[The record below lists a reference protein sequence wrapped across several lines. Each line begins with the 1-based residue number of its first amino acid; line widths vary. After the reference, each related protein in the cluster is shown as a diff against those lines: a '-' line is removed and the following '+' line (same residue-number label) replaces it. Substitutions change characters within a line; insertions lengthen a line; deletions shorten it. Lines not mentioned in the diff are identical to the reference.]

1 MYRWIAYDR
10 DINQKALERFE
21 AYMKDHFAQ
30 IQAELAQMDL
40 HVESA
45 QTMVDMFEW
54 AAMNVATRCFG
65 HAQVPNEIAMVPLL
79 DLVNH
84 A

>member
-1 MYRWIAYDR
+1 
-10 DINQKALERFE
+10 
-21 AYMKDHFAQ
+21 
-30 IQAELAQMDL
+30 MDV